1 MSGVL
6 EGLRIADFSQLV
18 QGPNATQMLA
28 DMGAD
33 VVKIEPLQGDWQR
46 NWSLRDAY
54 IMSLYEDDSGLL
66 CIGTRSGGVSRWNPR
81 SWELGGHRPDWLAP
95 SESGKASAI
104 TLAAP
109 VTMRAFPAGAA
120 ATSRSAA

>member
-33 VVKIEPLQGDWQR
+33 VIKIEPLQGDWQR
-46 NWSLRDAY
+46 NWSLKDAY
-54 IMSLYEDDSGLL
+54 INGESRQSLSKRFGVPV
-66 CIGTRSGGVSRWNPR
+66 GTIKT
-81 SWELGGHRPDWLAP
+81 WLRR
-95 SESGKASAI
+95 
-104 TLAAP
+104 TLETVQADC
-109 VTMRAFPAGAA
+109 TMFVKRQA
-120 ATSRSAA
+120 ATAP